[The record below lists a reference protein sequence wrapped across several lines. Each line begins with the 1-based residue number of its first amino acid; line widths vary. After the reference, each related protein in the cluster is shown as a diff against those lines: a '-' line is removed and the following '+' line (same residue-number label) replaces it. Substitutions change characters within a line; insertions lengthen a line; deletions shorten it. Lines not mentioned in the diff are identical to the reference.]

1 MFSKVEPSGS
11 GASRAVRL
19 RTAGIWRG
27 EEDRAGPSFAHKA
40 LEGDILRCSKLT
52 VVDRKSVV

>member
-19 RTAGIWRG
+19 RTAGIIWRG

-52 VVDRKSVV
+52 VVT